1 MYKDFFLLFILLKY
15 WKFDLSLFVG
25 NEDDDEDDDVAYYE
39 EEVGEVLDLGIG
51 FIWFRFLW
59 RDWGEDNSVIFIN

>member
-1 MYKDFFLLFILLKY
+1 MLLQ
-15 WKFDLSLFVG
+15 LSLFVG

-51 FIWFRFLW
+51 FI
-59 RDWGEDNSVIFIN
+59 